1 MFENHLH
8 VYYKPTLY
16 MTLQKKTLN
25 KPQTPYKRFEVLKE
39 FF

>member
-1 MFENHLH
+1 MFIINQ
-8 VYYKPTLY
+8 LY
-16 MTLQKKTLN
+16 IMTLQKKTLN